1 MRLITFLIVFFSVV
15 EIAYASLELQE
26 ERSHSQPSS
35 VLAKKYSADFQWT
48 EAEEDISQTIS
59 VFLLSF
65 SKAYESFSKETL
77 KLTFNSKEEWLEATF
92 KEEEQDFK
100 AQKKPIWLLQAI
112 DQENKTVIGVA
123 TVEPDQANPQTTLY
137 IRQMAVHPSH
147 QKKGIGREIVDV
159 IEKRFSAQGFKDIV
173 LLAREVN
180 QPAIDFYTKVGFQ
193 SHGYKHPDYEGKPYI
208 GFKKSIPAFQ

>member
-1 MRLITFLIVFFSVV
+1 MSDLV
-15 EIAYASLELQE
+15 YASYDFQE
-26 ERSHSQPSS
+26 EISHSPSS
-35 VLAKKYSADFQWT
+35 SVSSKKHSADFKWT
-48 EAEEDISQTIS
+48 EIEEDVSEAMS

-100 AQKKPIWLLQAI
+100 AQKTPIWLLQAF
-112 DQENKTVIGVA
+112 DQESKIVIGVA
-123 TVEPDQANPQTTLY
+123 TVEPDQNNATTTLY

-147 QKKGIGREIVDV
+147 QKKGIGKGIIDV

-180 QPAIDFYTKVGFQ
+180 QPAIDFYTKTGFE